1 MSDLSK
7 KITEL
12 LSNECKAAPD
22 MTHGLKNIGDGDMK
36 EGMKTIAEFFE
47 ENGMKKG
54 ALFGTAG
61 TLTVIGLIVG
71 VKKIY
76 SMKKAHKEKGE
87 KILSGLQQ
95 GIANE
100 STESIENYDS
110 IREVN
115 EEGNI

>member
-1 MSDLSK
+1 
-7 KITEL
+7 
-12 LSNECKAAPD
+12 
-22 MTHGLKNIGDGDMK
+22 MTHSLKIIGDGDMK

-76 SMKKAHKEKGE
+76 SMKNAHKEKGE
-87 KILSGLQQ
+87 KILNGLQQ

-100 STESIENYDS
+100 STESIDNYDS
-110 IREVN
+110 IREVD

>member
-1 MSDLSK
+1 
-7 KITEL
+7 
-12 LSNECKAAPD
+12 
-22 MTHGLKNIGDGDMK
+22 MK

-71 VKKIY
+71 VKKMY
-76 SMKKAHKEKGE
+76 SMKNAHKEKGE
-87 KILSGLQQ
+87 KILNGLLQ

-100 STESIENYDS
+100 STESMFVKTIE
-110 IREVN
+110 R
-115 EEGNI
+115 

>member
-1 MSDLSK
+1 MQS
-7 KITEL
+7 
-12 LSNECKAAPD
+12 CAD
-22 MTHGLKNIGDGDMK
+22 MTHSLKIIGDGDMK

>member
-1 MSDLSK
+1 
-7 KITEL
+7 
-12 LSNECKAAPD
+12 
-22 MTHGLKNIGDGDMK
+22 
-36 EGMKTIAEFFE
+36 
-47 ENGMKKG
+47 
-54 ALFGTAG
+54 
-61 TLTVIGLIVG
+61 
-71 VKKIY
+71 
-76 SMKKAHKEKGE
+76 MKKAHKEKGE